1 VKIVRSYLKNKTFRA
16 KNEETRSPERRII
29 AGVPQGSLLSLF
41 LFSIFTADAPTP
53 REDAAS
59 TTALYADNTTVLVR
73 HSNAQHV
80 TQKLQRAVDT
90 LEEWFRFWRID
101 VNAAKSSA
109 ILFTKRKSTQRRTA
123 EPDGEVN
130 MFGSPIPWK
139 TEAKYL
145 GVDLD
150 RGLTFSCR

>member
-109 ILFTKRKSTQRRTA
+109 ILFTKRKSTQRRTSHGR
-123 EPDGEVN
+123 PKPNTWGL
-130 MFGSPIPWK
+130 FS
-139 TEAKYL
+139 TE
-145 GVDLD
+145 G
-150 RGLTFSCR
+150 